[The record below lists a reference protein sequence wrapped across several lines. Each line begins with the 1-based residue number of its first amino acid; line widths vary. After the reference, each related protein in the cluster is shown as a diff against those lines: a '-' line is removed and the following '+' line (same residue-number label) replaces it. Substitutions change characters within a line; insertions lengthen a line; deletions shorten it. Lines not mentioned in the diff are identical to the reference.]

1 MCWACEEQDLM
12 YRYELEMAVARG
24 VMPEGFT
31 AADFE
36 AAGLPVPGTV
46 AGPVAGTVPG
56 KSQAS
61 SGPTKGAKAANPFV
75 CDTPDNE

>member
-24 VMPEGFT
+24 VIPEGLT

-36 AAGLPVPGTV
+36 AAGLPVPGS
-46 AGPVAGTVPG
+46 
-56 KSQAS
+56 SQGS
-61 SGPTKGAKAANPFV
+61 SKQVSSKPATPANPFV

>member
-12 YRYELEMAVARG
+12 YRYELEMAVARD
-24 VMPEGFT
+24 VMPEGFV

-36 AAGLPVPGTV
+36 AAGLPVPG
-46 AGPVAGTVPG
+46 
-56 KSQAS
+56 KSRVS
-61 SGPTKGAKAANPFV
+61 SEPTKGAKSAKGTKPASPFV

>member
-1 MCWACEEQDLM
+1 MCWACEEQELI

-36 AAGLPVPGTV
+36 AAGLPVPGQQ
-46 AGPVAGTVPG
+46 
-56 KSQAS
+56 QAQ
-61 SGPTKGAKAANPFV
+61 PAKPSLKRAASFI
-75 CDTPDNE
+75 CDDPDQE

>member
-36 AAGLPVPGTV
+36 AAGLPVPGK
-46 AGPVAGTVPG
+46 A
-56 KSQAS
+56 AS
-61 SGPTKGAKAANPFV
+61 KPAKAATPFV
-75 CDTPDNE
+75 CDTPDDE

>member
-31 AADFE
+31 AADFA
-36 AAGLPVPGTV
+36 AAGLPVPGQ
-46 AGPVAGTVPG
+46 
-56 KSQAS
+56 SQAS
-61 SGPTKGAKAANPFV
+61 FEPAKSAKSAKPANPFV
-75 CDTPDNE
+75 CDAPGDE

>member
-36 AAGLPVPGTV
+36 AAGLPVPGSSQV
-46 AGPVAGTVPG
+46 SS
-56 KSQAS
+56 KS
-61 SGPTKGAKAANPFV
+61 AKPAKSANPFV

>member
-36 AAGLPVPGTV
+36 AAGLPVPGSR
-46 AGPVAGTVPG
+46 VPG
-56 KSQAS
+56 SSQVSSKS
-61 SGPTKGAKAANPFV
+61 TKPAKPANPFV

>member
-1 MCWACEEQDLM
+1 MCWACEEQELL

-36 AAGLPVPGTV
+36 AAGLPVPGQQ
-46 AGPVAGTVPG
+46 
-56 KSQAS
+56 QA
-61 SGPTKGAKAANPFV
+61 AKPSLKRAASFV
-75 CDTPDNE
+75 CDDPDKE

>member
-12 YRYELEMAVARG
+12 FRYELEMALARG
-24 VMPEGFT
+24 VIPEGFT

-36 AAGLPVPGTV
+36 AAGLPVPGQSK
-46 AGPVAGTVPG
+46 GPSKPP
-56 KSQAS
+56 K
-61 SGPTKGAKAANPFV
+61 PANPFV